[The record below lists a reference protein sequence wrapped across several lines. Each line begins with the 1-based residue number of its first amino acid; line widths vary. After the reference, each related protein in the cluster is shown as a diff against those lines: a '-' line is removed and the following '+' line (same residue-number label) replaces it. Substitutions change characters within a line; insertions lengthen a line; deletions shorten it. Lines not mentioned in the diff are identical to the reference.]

1 MRLVR
6 FGPAGEEQPG
16 LLEPDGTLRSLA
28 GKIPDIGGD
37 SLLPAQLDRLRSL
50 DPGHLPRITVPQR
63 LGPCVQG
70 VGKLVG
76 IGLNYRDHASESGMT
91 IPSEPVVF
99 FKATSA
105 ITGPHDNIVIPP
117 GSQKTDW
124 EVELGVVIGETARYA
139 PVERALEHVAG
150 YCIVNDVSE
159 RALQLEGTGQW
170 VKGKSCDT
178 FAPLGPWL
186 VTRDEIADPQD
197 LQLWLEVDGVRL
209 QDGTTRTM
217 IFGVAE
223 LVSYVSRHMSLH
235 PGDIICTGTPAGV
248 GLGLKPPRYLQP
260 GNVVRLGIDGLGEQ
274 RQEVIAYTAQPD
286 PLEGA
291 EPSMA

>member
-16 LLEPDGTLRSLA
+16 LFEADGTLRSLA
-28 GKIPDIGGD
+28 GTLPDIGGD
-37 SLLPAQLDRLRSL
+37 VLLPAQLDRLRSL
-50 DPGHLPRITVPQR
+50 DTGELPRITGPQR

-70 VGKLVG
+70 VGKLIG
-76 IGLNYRDHASESGMT
+76 IGLNFRDHAAESAMA
-91 IPSEPVVF
+91 IPNEPVVF

-105 ITGPHDNIVIPP
+105 ITGPTDPIVIPP
-117 GSQKTDW
+117 GSEKTDW
-124 EVELGVVIGETARYA
+124 EVELGVVIGETASYV
-139 PVERALEHVAG
+139 PVERALDHVAG

-186 VTRDEIADPQD
+186 VTRDEVDDPQD
-197 LQLWLEVDGVRL
+197 LHLWLEVDGVRR

-223 LVSYVSRHMSLH
+223 LVSYLSRHMSLH

-260 GNVVRLGIDGLGEQ
+260 GNVVHLGIDGLGEQ
-274 RQEVIAYTAQPD
+274 RQEVIDYTARPAT
-286 PLEGA
+286 GT
-291 EPSMA
+291 EPSVA